1 MVDRFYEKKGLI
13 YINITNKNQSLAATK
28 SLSYYLLLF
37 IALVFII
44 LSSLERYSTNR
55 GPYNVVLLAER
66 INH

>member
-28 SLSYYLLLF
+28 SLS